1 MSESTGGCGGYSSLP
16 DRVLRDPSDVRHD
29 DHHARRDTGAT
40 PAAAAPA
47 RAAISDL
54 VTKTIVYSTDP
65 CSFCQR
71 VKALLRVHGVEFEEI
86 NLSKDPAGRVELA
99 RRTGMM
105 SFPQVLVGGRV
116 IGGYAELQRAVDTG
130 ELDELLAT

>member
-1 MSESTGGCGGYSSLP
+1 
-16 DRVLRDPSDVRHD
+16 
-29 DHHARRDTGAT
+29 
-40 PAAAAPA
+40 
-47 RAAISDL
+47 

-105 SFPQVLVGGRV
+105 SFPQVLVGERV